1 MENNRRKIL
10 KTAVAAVAATGAA
23 QAQGQTQGQTF
34 VLGPTKKVYSK
45 GPKPTS
51 PPLYSPAVSYG
62 NLLFLAGKGAR
73 VPGDVKVQTKWV
85 LDEIKLELENAGSS
99 MEKVL
104 KANVYLND
112 IKDFAA
118 MNEVYV
124 GRFGENPPARTT
136 VAPMGGLPGGSL
148 VEIDVVAFI

>member
-1 MENNRRKIL
+1 MQRRKML
-10 KTAVAAVAATGAA
+10 RTAVAAMAAGGAA
-23 QAQGQTQGQTF
+23 QAQSK
-34 VLGPTKKVYSK
+34 PAKKTYSK
-45 GPKPTS
+45 APKPTT

-73 VPGDVKVQTKWV
+73 EGADVKAQTKWV
-85 LDEIKLELENAGSS
+85 LDEIQKELENAGSS

-104 KANVYLND
+104 KANVYLSD

-118 MNEVYV
+118 MNEMYV
-124 GRFGENPPARTT
+124 GSFGEAPPARTT
-136 VAPMGGLPGGSL
+136 VAPTGGLPGGSL